1 MTATKLFLDSSA
13 WIQYFIEQDSR
24 IVPFIDQVDGIL
36 QTSVL
41 SLYEIKNRLHQL
53 SLPKEESAKMI
64 DFIQGRSQI
73 ISLDPKIALQ
83 AADLHEKYKLPAI
96 DSLIYSSARAENAEF
111 LTLDKDFANAPHTI
125 LLAK

>member
-13 WIQYFIEQDSR
+13 WIQYFIEKDSR
-24 IVPFIDQVDGIL
+24 ITPIVDQVDGIL

-53 SLPKEESAKMI
+53 SLSTDESNKI
-64 DFIQGRSQI
+64 VDFIQERSQI
-73 ISLDPKIALQ
+73 IFIDSKTALQ
-83 AADLHEKYKLPAI
+83 AVDFHEKYKLPAI
-96 DSLIYSSARAENAEF
+96 DSLIYSSARTENAEL
-111 LTLDKDFANAPHTI
+111 LTLDQDFTRTPNTI